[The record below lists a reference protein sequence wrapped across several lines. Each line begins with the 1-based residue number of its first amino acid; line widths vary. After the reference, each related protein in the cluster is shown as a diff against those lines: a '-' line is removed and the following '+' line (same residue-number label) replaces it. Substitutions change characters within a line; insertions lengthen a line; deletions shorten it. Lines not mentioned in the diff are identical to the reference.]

1 MRVIMAHLR
10 EINSRRPCLCANE
23 ALFSGRDM
31 PTLSELFAVNVPRYT
46 SYPTAPHF
54 HPGIGENTY
63 REWLHALPGNSPLSL
78 YLHIPFCDT
87 LCWFCGCNTGVVNHY
102 RPVAEYLDLLLKEI
116 DLVAGAIPGR
126 RAVSHIHWG
135 GGSPTLLSSD
145 GIGRLAERLRERFDI
160 LPDAEFAIEIDPR
173 GLQRATV
180 KALAQAGLTRASIG
194 LQDCDATV
202 QRAINRMQTN
212 EETAGAVAMLRDEG
226 VESINLDLI
235 YGLPHQTLTSWRFTL
250 DFALSLSPDRLAVF
264 GYAHVPQFKKHQALI
279 PLTTLPG
286 LDSRMTM
293 AKFAHSFLCE
303 RGYAAIGLDHFA
315 KPADAMAKAAQTGK
329 LARNFQGYTTDRA
342 AILLGLGASSIGS
355 LPQGYVQNLPT
366 VPLYRA
372 MVEAGR
378 LPVARGIA
386 LSDEDK
392 IRRTVIE
399 DLMCRLEVDLKDV
412 AENAGVPA
420 AMFDGALERLS
431 PLIEQGLVERHGLRV
446 CVSREWTP
454 VLRLA
459 AAAFDEYLPGD
470 KALHSLSV

>member
-1 MRVIMAHLR
+1 
-10 EINSRRPCLCANE
+10 
-23 ALFSGRDM
+23 
-31 PTLSELFAVNVPRYT
+31 
-46 SYPTAPHF
+46 
-54 HPGIGENTY
+54 
-63 REWLHALPGNSPLSL
+63 
-78 YLHIPFCDT
+78 
-87 LCWFCGCNTGVVNHY
+87 
-102 RPVAEYLDLLLKEI
+102 
-116 DLVAGAIPGR
+116 
-126 RAVSHIHWG
+126 
-135 GGSPTLLSSD
+135 
-145 GIGRLAERLRERFDI
+145 
-160 LPDAEFAIEIDPR
+160 
-173 GLQRATV
+173 
-180 KALAQAGLTRASIG
+180 
-194 LQDCDATV
+194 
-202 QRAINRMQTN
+202 
-212 EETAGAVAMLRDEG
+212 
-226 VESINLDLI
+226 
-235 YGLPHQTLTSWRFTL
+235 
-250 DFALSLSPDRLAVF
+250 
-264 GYAHVPQFKKHQALI
+264 
-279 PLTTLPG
+279 
-286 LDSRMTM
+286 
-293 AKFAHSFLCE
+293 
-303 RGYAAIGLDHFA
+303 
-315 KPADAMAKAAQTGK
+315 MAKAAQTGK